1 MGVKALGVAEE
12 DFLGGEGTLDPSLVT
27 TCGGHACLGGY
38 MVVAMWLMDF
48 GNRLGLCLLP

>member
-1 MGVKALGVAEE
+1 MKALGAAEE
-12 DFLGGEGTLDPSLVT
+12 DFLGGKGTLDPSLVT

-48 GNRLGLCLLP
+48 GNRLGLCLHP